1 VPIVPLGP
9 LTGQKKQELQTM
21 FDIQIPSATGYP
33 VIDVFIGV
41 IIFAVS
47 FIIGFFSNLSLGVGL
62 GLK

>member
-1 VPIVPLGP
+1 
-9 LTGQKKQELQTM
+9 M

-41 IIFAVS
+41 IIFAAS